1 MEFDPGATLRR
12 SVLRRAGNLRR
23 WVSALA
29 AYVAGIRTAAPTPGH
44 ESMSRA
50 ALERN
55 TRRRMLG
62 ILTIVALAILLAL
75 LWASAGS

>member
-1 MEFDPGATLRR
+1 
-12 SVLRRAGNLRR
+12 
-23 WVSALA
+23 
-29 AYVAGIRTAAPTPGH
+29 
-44 ESMSRA
+44 MSRA
-50 ALERN
+50 TLERN